1 MKDRKEAKRAKATRL
16 AAVHVAS
23 ESGIPAD
30 RGNSFTPGRSS
41 GRLFYASARE
51 KKAMATFGV
60 RAFRALFEA
69 GSLETAESY
78 EPARAAP
85 VDVEVEDGGGF
96 VRRSMRFVGDGPM
109 KGKTLRQHIYV
120 DAASHEIRFVG
131 EEVEGQE
138 APIEVVNA
146 LRLEPHLS
154 IEYYQRDRL
163 TGERVHWKAPR
174 ARTIAAIE
182 RTIAL
187 ARSAGEVAGE
197 AEGAAE

>member
-1 MKDRKEAKRAKATRL
+1 MWFVSSR
-16 AAVHVAS
+16 AVHVAS

-85 VDVEVEDGGGF
+85 VDVEVEDEMNE
-96 VRRSMRFVGDGPM
+96 VMDSIWANSMSPKRAMPVDREVDNEMDEVLDTIEMEQHEPRRAIPVDRE
-109 KGKTLRQHIYV
+109 V
-120 DAASHEIRFVG
+120 DAEMDEVMDTIWADSLTPRRAMPTDAEVDG
-131 EEVEGQE
+131 EMQEV
-138 APIEVVNA
+138 
-146 LRLEPHLS
+146 LDS
-154 IEYYQRDRL
+154 IEADKQ
-163 TGERVHWKAPR
+163 WKAKASR
-174 ARTIAAIE
+174 RG
-182 RTIAL
+182 
-187 ARSAGEVAGE
+187 AGAKRHYY
-197 AEGAAE
+197 

>member
-1 MKDRKEAKRAKATRL
+1 MLTTAPTMGL
-16 AAVHVAS
+16 AA
-23 ESGIPAD
+23 PA
-30 RGNSFTPGRSS
+30 RTSYAEVGLG
-41 GRLFYASARE
+41 YASAPIVGATAAALWE
-51 KKAMATFGV
+51 AMQLKVG
-60 RAFRALFEA
+60 
-69 GSLETAESY
+69 
-78 EPARAAP
+78 ARIVEFLP
-85 VDVEVEDGGGF
+85 VVDVEVEDGGGF